1 VTRNIEEINKIIQV
15 QLDIRVHTKRGAY
28 FYIIPDNLGYNLILG
43 LPWLEQ
49 HDRRLEAKRGRLYLH
64 TTGVCLWST
73 TKRPL
78 PKLDIVQILAATM
91 GGFI

>member
-15 QLDIRVHTKRGAY
+15 QLDIGAHTERGAY
-28 FYIIPDNLGYNLILG
+28 FYVIPDNLGYDLILG

-49 HDRRLEAKRGRLYLH
+49 HDGRLEAKRGRLYLH

-73 TKRPL
+73 IKRPL
-78 PKLDIVQILAATM
+78 PKLDIAQISAATM